1 MNKNSVYLNQLINP
15 LSVNTRSR
23 KYILKALQIFKQ
35 EGLRLSLDE
44 LAEKMA
50 ISKKTLYNHFDS
62 KEELHSRCMQ
72 TLFDEM
78 NQKAAALT
86 TPSNNAIDCMREAF
100 SGLNAVFQQL
110 SPLFIND
117 MQRMYPNSVNSS
129 HATDIDDFQH
139 KIRENIEKGIKE
151 GVYYPQSDVAFI
163 SHYIIQSMFGFYFH
177 SVVNQTDFLTSTY
190 FETVLDFTL
199 RGLVSDRGR
208 LLL

>member
-100 SGLNAVFQQL
+100 SGLNAVFSATL
-110 SPLFIND
+110 SFVY
-117 MQRMYPNSVNSS
+117 QR
-129 HATDIDDFQH
+129 HAT
-139 KIRENIEKGIKE
+139 N
-151 GVYYPQSDVAFI
+151 
-163 SHYIIQSMFGFYFH
+163 
-177 SVVNQTDFLTSTY
+177 
-190 FETVLDFTL
+190 
-199 RGLVSDRGR
+199 VSEQCKFKPCHRY
-208 LLL
+208 